1 MLKHRV
7 NILTFYFV
15 LELFH
20 IIIRDFKYLRNIK
33 LNRRKLIFGH
43 I

>member
-20 IIIRDFKYLRNIK
+20 IIINFKYLRNIK

-43 I
+43 V